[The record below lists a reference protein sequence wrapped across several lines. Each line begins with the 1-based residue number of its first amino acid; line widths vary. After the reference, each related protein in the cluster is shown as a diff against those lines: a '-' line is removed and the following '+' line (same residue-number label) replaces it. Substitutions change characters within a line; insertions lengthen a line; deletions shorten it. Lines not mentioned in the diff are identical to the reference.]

1 MSGYQISDP
10 GERLATS
17 MQILKQEVDDLKRS
31 QSKLIVMTAA
41 LRTLVEDV
49 QRTKIPDQLLRR
61 NSDDTTGRPIADS
74 DNQS

>member
-61 NSDDTTGRPIADS
+61 NSDDWSTNS
-74 DNQS
+74 